1 MLEFAN
7 IYTTRSV
14 KWTNFSSLLQSE
26 THHEYR
32 SSGEQLPVAQKAVSS
47 DNLHF
52 HFWRKRIHMA
62 GASKRTYDITSLQRG
77 LNLLRLFGESP
88 SGLTAKQVA
97 GLSRLPVSTVHRF
110 LANLVTAG
118 FLSNNEDGHYHLG
131 IACFAIGQAAVG
143 QLDIRRLSLPYLREL
158 NQQTRETIHLTV
170 RHGLSAVYVEKLD
183 SPEPLRIHSRIG
195 AAVPLH
201 CTAVGKV
208 MLAYMPQ
215 EEHDRIL
222 PELPMKRL
230 TPNTVGSLQEM
241 ETELFRVRKNGY
253 ACDLEEHEMHIRC
266 VAAPIWD
273 HTGSVQSSLSITA
286 PLVRMPVTR
295 LRQLAP
301 LIQAAGL
308 HISRELGYLPGGNLA
323 SRASADKRQ
332 TAETRIAKV

>member
-1 MLEFAN
+1 
-7 IYTTRSV
+7 
-14 KWTNFSSLLQSE
+14 
-26 THHEYR
+26 
-32 SSGEQLPVAQKAVSS
+32 
-47 DNLHF
+47 
-52 HFWRKRIHMA
+52 MA
-62 GASKRTYDITSLQRG
+62 GPKRTYDITALQRG
-77 LNLLRLFGESP
+77 LRLLHLFSESP
-88 SGLTAKQVA
+88 RGLTAKQVA

-118 FLSNNEDGHYHLG
+118 FLSCDSDGTYHLG

-143 QLDIRRLSLPYLREL
+143 QLDIRRASLPYLREL

-183 SPEPLRIHSRIG
+183 SPEQLRIFSRIG
-195 AAVPLH
+195 AAVPLY

-215 EEHDRIL
+215 EERERIL
-222 PELPMKRL
+222 PELGVRRL
-230 TPNTVGSLQEM
+230 TANTVGNLQELK
-241 ETELFRVRKNGY
+241 TELFRVRKNGY
-253 ACDLEEHEMHIRC
+253 ACDMEEHEMHIRC

-273 HTGSVQSSLSITA
+273 HTGSVHSSLSITA

-308 HISRELGYLPGGNLA
+308 QISRELGYQVAGVSAARAAIGKDGAVEVRLA
-323 SRASADKRQ
+323 KMAL
-332 TAETRIAKV
+332 

>member
-1 MLEFAN
+1 MELVFVPA
-7 IYTTRSV
+7 
-14 KWTNFSSLLQSE
+14 
-26 THHEYR
+26 H
-32 SSGEQLPVAQKAVSS
+32 P
-47 DNLHF
+47 
-52 HFWRKRIHMA
+52 
-62 GASKRTYDITSLQRG
+62 KRTYDITALQRG
-77 LNLLRLFGESP
+77 LRLLRLFSESP
-88 SGLTAKQVA
+88 SGLSAKQVA

-118 FLSNNEDGHYHLG
+118 FLSCDAEGSYHLG

-183 SPEPLRIHSRIG
+183 SPEHLRIHSRIG
-195 AAVPLH
+195 AAVPLY

-208 MLAYMPQ
+208 MLAYLPA
-215 EEHDRIL
+215 EELDRIV
-222 PELPMKRL
+222 PELNLKRL
-230 TPNTVGSLQEM
+230 TPNTVGNLQELK
-241 ETELFRVRKNGY
+241 TELYRVRKNGY

-286 PLVRMPVTR
+286 PTVRMPVTR

-301 LIQAAGL
+301 LIQQAGL
-308 HISRELGYLPGGNLA
+308 QISRELGY
-323 SRASADKRQ
+323 Q
-332 TAETRIAKV
+332 TAITVALSTNKNHAAEARLARVAV